1 MMQKHAEQWNTK
13 ALYPLSILTAGLI
26 DKLMARKMHQNA
38 TIKIFYTKNVLILKK
53 LKPFQKH
60 EYPKKLLKK

>member
-26 DKLMARKMHQNA
+26 DKLMARKMQ
-38 TIKIFYTKNVLILKK
+38 
-53 LKPFQKH
+53 
-60 EYPKKLLKK
+60 